1 MKKDNFLICKGLLN
15 SYFEAVYPCGIS
27 SSSQEKK
34 QNIIFFIVHYRYEW
48 PFEMIYWIKGKIPL
62 FQDVSELPGISE
74 MSD

>member
-1 MKKDNFLICKGLLN
+1 VVLVAHHRKK
-15 SYFEAVYPCGIS
+15 
-27 SSSQEKK
+27 KK
-34 QNIIFFIVHYRYEW
+34 NIIFFIVHYRYEW